1 MIDEAALK
9 GTRYEPVAI
18 DLEYRPPQATI
29 DPNRDAGWVRR
40 VRPLLRA
47 RWHAFGIAIAI
58 GVVALVVQVQ
68 IPAVL
73 RSGIDDALGDKANRH
88 AGVVVHKQLGGF
100 AVNGQAALLNHDA
113 GAVCDGGCDVVWH
126 RDAGDGAG
134 RCNTS
139 GVKGDLVA
147 GKRDPFRC

>member
-73 RSGIDDALGDKANRH
+73 RSGIDDALGDKASTPLSH
-88 AGVVVHKQLGGF
+88 YVWILLGL
-100 AVNGQAALLNHDA
+100 AVSCSAPVTSSRPICAPSST
-113 GAVCDGGCDVVWH
+113 
-126 RDAGDGAG
+126 
-134 RCNTS
+134 NT
-139 GVKGDLVA
+139 
-147 GKRDPFRC
+147 